1 MSRFKL
7 WLWKYFNPIKY
18 NLWVDII
25 GIEEKIKKARKN
37 KKSTKKLKEEL
48 KFLIYLMRKL

>member
-7 WLWKYFNPIKY
+7 WLWQHFKPVKYD
-18 NLWVDII
+18 LWVDIV